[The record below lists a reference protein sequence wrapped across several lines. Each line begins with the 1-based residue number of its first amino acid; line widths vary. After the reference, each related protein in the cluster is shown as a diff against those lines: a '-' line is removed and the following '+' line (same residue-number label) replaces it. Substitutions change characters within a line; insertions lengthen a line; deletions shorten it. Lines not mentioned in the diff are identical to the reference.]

1 MNDQLLKEIKNELEK
16 YYHVGFD
23 VERVFDQDEK
33 YKITPK
39 GTYSNTFVI
48 MAAIRDNI
56 RLIVTCEPDKYGKL
70 FLENINKSNEGLRNN
85 FVNYWKQLGE
95 NQLKVVINDKECNI
109 QDFLNNDEEWNKFY
123 IRYSKAPFFDE
134 IINDRNKNVIDVI
147 SWICGMILA
156 ITDYS
161 IVGLEDGA
169 VHTSVSKKYER
180 NPVNRKL
187 CLAIKGYNCSVCG
200 MNFEETYGEI
210 GKNFIHVHHIVP
222 LHLIGESYVIDPIK
236 DLFPVCPNCHNM
248 LHRVDPPYSIEELKE
263 IINNQKMSKG
273 E

>member
-1 MNDQLLKEIKNELEK
+1 MNNQLLKLIKNELEK

-23 VERVFDQDEK
+23 VERIIDQDEK
-33 YKITPK
+33 YKISPK

-48 MAAIRDNI
+48 LVDIRDNT
-56 RLIVTCEPDKYGKL
+56 RLIITCDPDIYGKI

-95 NQLKVVINDKECNI
+95 NSLKVYINDKECNI
-109 QDFLNNDEEWNKFY
+109 QEFLNNDEIWNKFH
-123 IRYSKAPFFDE
+123 IRFSKAPFFDE
-134 IINDRNKNVIDVI
+134 SLNNKEKNVVDAV

-161 IVGLEDGA
+161 IEGFEEGS
-169 VHTSVSKKYER
+169 VHNSVSKKYER

-187 CLAIKGYNCSVCG
+187 CLAVKGYNCSVCG
-200 MNFEETYGEI
+200 MNFEDTYGEI

-236 DLFPVCPNCHNM
+236 DLYPVCPNCHNM
-248 LHRVDPPYSIEELKE
+248 LHRVDPPYSIDELKE
-263 IINNQKMSKG
+263 IINNKMSKG

>member
-1 MNDQLLKEIKNELEK
+1 MNSQLLKMTKNELDN
-16 YYHVGFD
+16 YYHIGFE
-23 VERVFDQDEK
+23 VEKLINQDEK

-48 MAAIRDNI
+48 MVVIRDDT
-56 RLIVTCEPDKYGKL
+56 RLIITCEPDKYGKQ
-70 FLENINKSNEGLRNN
+70 FLENINQSNKGLRNN
-85 FVNYWKQLGE
+85 FINYWKQLGE
-95 NQLKVVINDKECNI
+95 NTLKVLINDKECNFN
-109 QDFLNNDEEWNKFY
+109 DFLDNDEKWSKFL

-134 IINDRNKNVIDVI
+134 TLNNENKSIVDAIL
-147 SWICGMILA
+147 WICGMILA

-161 IVGLEDGA
+161 IIGLEEGA
-169 VHTSVSKKYER
+169 VHVSVSKKYER

-200 MNFEETYGEI
+200 MNFEKVYGKI
-210 GKNFIHVHHIVP
+210 GKDFIHVHHIVP

-248 LHRVDPPYSIEELKE
+248 LHRIDPPYSIEELKE
-263 IINNQKMSKG
+263 IINNVKNG
-273 E
+273 DGD